1 MPSFVEIDTVVLEI
15 FLNFINDSI
24 ISISLFCLRLEN
36 GMVFYLNKF
45 EFPLLKN
52 ALYQV
57 WLKLSFKLRRAK
69 IVIRVA
75 WHSLVAD
82 PQ

>member
-1 MPSFVEIDTVVLEI
+1 M
-15 FLNFINDSI
+15 NFINDSI
-24 ISISLFCLRLEN
+24 ISISLFYLRLEN

-45 EFPLLKN
+45 EFPLRKN

-57 WLKLSFKLRRAK
+57 WLKLSFKLRWAK

-75 WHSLVAD
+75 LHSLVAD
-82 PQ
+82 PH